1 VTDPHRST
9 QELAADARAL
19 KLLAE
24 LEAQASVPPERG
36 GPHLTDWE
44 RGFLASIREQFDR
57 LLTFTSAQ
65 REKIAE
71 IHSDIEKGRSAPW
84 ERDAGAANIFSRMSP
99 ERQAEERRKAARVR
113 LPWE

>member
-1 VTDPHRST
+1 MDRAV

-19 KLLAE
+19 RQLGE
-24 LEAQASVPPERG
+24 LEEQAGIAPERG
-36 GPHLTDWE
+36 GPHLTEWE
-44 RGFLASIREQFDR
+44 RDFLRSVREQFDR
-57 LLTFTSAQ
+57 LLTFSAGQ

-84 ERDAGAANIFSRMSP
+84 ERDAGAANVFSKMSP
-99 ERQAEERRKAARVR
+99 ERQAEERRKAAKVR